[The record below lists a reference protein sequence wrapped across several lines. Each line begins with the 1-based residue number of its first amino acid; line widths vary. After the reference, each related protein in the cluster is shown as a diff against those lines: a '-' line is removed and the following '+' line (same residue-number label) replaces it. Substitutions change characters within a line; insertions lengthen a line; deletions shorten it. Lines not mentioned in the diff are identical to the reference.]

1 MITTHYIPPDAKV
14 CKTIYGNRRIRKLP
28 HLTWDD
34 TTTPPTLLSHRN
46 GWKVVEFGGVMHPFF
61 ILEDTLWSVASTTT
75 QCQPQKVFSK

>member
-14 CKTIYGNRRIRKLP
+14 CKTIYGNRRIVKLP

-34 TTTPPTLLSHRN
+34 STTPPPRLTQRYR
-46 GWKVVEFGGVMHPFF
+46 WKVVQSGGVMHPFF